1 MQLFFSALLLLILAG
16 FGVFVFPIP
25 KPSYRVIYA
34 RVQAATAAALQAFRR
49 RHALKQVVSGRTV
62 WRYYDV
68 GSGPETVL
76 FLHGMGGSGDIWF
89 QQVAALSE
97 RYRCIAPTYPA
108 VADLEHLRSG
118 VLKILEQEGLQA
130 IHFVGSSMGG
140 YLAQYL
146 LARDPGRI
154 LKVVLGNT
162 FPPNEIIPRR
172 AGLGAKYLPWIP
184 EWALMLGLRRN
195 AEQVLFNTSGGSE
208 LVRAYLIEQT
218 CGFMRKS
225 DFIARCACL
234 TQGFTAPLPDAGRSG
249 DVLIVESDN
258 DPLIGADLRAML
270 RSAYPGAE
278 VKTFDHGG
286 HFPYLSRPAEYNR
299 VLEDFLG
306 GAKSGHDQ
314 ATEIRSGHQTRR

>member
-1 MQLFFSALLLLILAG
+1 MNPFFSALMLLILSG
-16 FGVFVFPIP
+16 FGIFAFPIP

-34 RVQAATAAALQAFRR
+34 RVQAATAAALQSFRR

-68 GSGPETVL
+68 GSGPETIL

-89 QQVAALSE
+89 QQIDALSG

-108 VADLEHLRSG
+108 VADLEQLRVG
-118 VLKILEQEGLQA
+118 VLRILAQEGLQTV
-130 IHFVGSSMGG
+130 HVVGSSMGG
-140 YLAQYL
+140 YIAQYL
-146 LARDPGRI
+146 MSRDAARIR
-154 LKVVLGNT
+154 KAVLGNT

-172 AGLGAKYLPWIP
+172 ARLGTRYLPWIP

-195 AEQVLFNTSGGSE
+195 AERVLFQTSGRSE

-234 TQGFTAPLPDAGRSG
+234 TQGFTPPLPDIVGTG

-258 DPLIGADLRAML
+258 DPLVDDELRAML
-270 RSAYPGAE
+270 RSAYPGSE
-278 VKTFDHGG
+278 VKTFNHGG
-286 HFPYLSRPAEYNR
+286 HFPYLSRPAEYDR
-299 VLEDFLG
+299 TLVDFLAG
-306 GAKSGHDQ
+306 VRRDQ
-314 ATEIRSGHQTRR
+314 T

>member
-1 MQLFFSALLLLILAG
+1 MHLFFSAMMLMILTA

-49 RHALKQVVSGRTV
+49 RHTFKQVVSGRAV

-68 GSGPETVL
+68 GSGPETIL

-89 QQVAALSE
+89 QQIDALSAS
-97 RYRCIAPTYPA
+97 YRCIAPTYPA
-108 VADLEHLRSG
+108 VADLEQLRGGILG
-118 VLKILEQEGLQA
+118 VLAQEGLQTV
-130 IHFVGSSMGG
+130 HVVGSSMGG

-146 LARDPGRI
+146 MSRDPARI
-154 LKVVLGNT
+154 RKAVLGNT

-172 AGLGAKYLPWIP
+172 AGQGARYLPWIP
-184 EWALMLGLRRN
+184 EWTLMLGLRHN
-195 AEQVLFNTSGGSE
+195 AEQVLFRTSGQSE

-234 TQGFTAPLPDAGRSG
+234 TQGFTPPLPDVVLSG
-249 DVLIVESDN
+249 SLLIVESDN
-258 DPLIGADLRAML
+258 DPLVEAELRAML
-270 RSAYPGAE
+270 RSTYPTAG
-278 VKTFDHGG
+278 VKTFQGSG
-286 HFPYLSRPAEYNR
+286 HFPYLSRADEYTQVLAE
-299 VLEDFLG
+299 FLSDSLPEG
-306 GAKSGHDQ
+306 DNQKS
-314 ATEIRSGHQTRR
+314 